1 MTTPNSSS
9 SQTKP
14 QQQQQQRRQKF
25 VLFRFVNFFF
35 SKNNLVLGILSVFL
49 GLLFIFYGL
58 LKVSTVISSEMH
70 RELGRSFVK
79 FSKVLPW
86 TRLFGLKV
94 PSRYFRLSVGYSEII
109 GGLVLVVAPWERV
122 KLAANLLLLA
132 VSLNATICNCLVD
145 EAFDRQ
151 TPAIVFTMMLTCR
164 LVVHYQVLRRKAKKE
179 SKQKRIEAD
188 VHKISSLA
196 KEKAIFEV
204 LKRNGICPEEFMKR
218 IAKLG
223 FTDSFI
229 DSLAPQHLMAEQKE
243 EGEKKKEVAETY
255 ELKEE

>member
-70 RELGRSFVK
+70 RELRRSFVK

-94 PSRYFRLSVGYSEII
+94 PSRYLRLSVGYSEII

-145 EAFDRQ
+145 EAFDRK
-151 TPAIVFTMMLTCR
+151 FGEKRCYLKNCLTLIFLYFCR
-164 LVVHYQVLRRKAKKE
+164 PNTGHRLHDDAHLSPGGPLPGAATQGKE
-179 SKQKRIEAD
+179 GVQ
-188 VHKISSLA
+188 A
-196 KEKAIFEV
+196 KED
-204 LKRNGICPEEFMKR
+204 RG
-218 IAKLG
+218 
-223 FTDSFI
+223 
-229 DSLAPQHLMAEQKE
+229 
-243 EGEKKKEVAETY
+243 
-255 ELKEE
+255 

>member
-1 MTTPNSSS
+1 MTTPSSSS
-9 SQTKP
+9 SQTEP
-14 QQQQQQRRQKF
+14 HQQQQQQQRRQKF
-25 VLFRFVNFFF
+25 LLFRFVNFFF

-70 RELGRSFVK
+70 RELRRSFVK

-94 PSRYFRLSVGYSEII
+94 PSRYLRLSVGYSEIV

-145 EAFDRQ
+145 EAFDRK
-151 TPAIVFTMMLTCR
+151 F
-164 LVVHYQVLRRKAKKE
+164 
-179 SKQKRIEAD
+179 
-188 VHKISSLA
+188 
-196 KEKAIFEV
+196 
-204 LKRNGICPEEFMKR
+204 
-218 IAKLG
+218 
-223 FTDSFI
+223 
-229 DSLAPQHLMAEQKE
+229 
-243 EGEKKKEVAETY
+243 GEKRCYSEKF
-255 ELKEE
+255 